1 MTNEEL
7 RLKVIN
13 AQARVEKRA
22 AVEKKQRDRLYKLI
36 ATGADACYIQDKR
49 DEIKEAEDKLNEALE
64 VLASWKSK
72 LSKKISD
79 DEFIEA
85 NTPAVLK
92 RFLDNWKRGAI
103 DYYRAKYDDFIRFRQ
118 DLEQQELEARRE
130 ALRTLPELERAREIH
145 RGEEPDRLALHNLFP
160 RRPVEAFLESRGLG
174 YQQIQKKLAKAG
186 DQVIFKM
193 LEIRDPEERLAWL
206 EKAMEQER
214 QAKLFDLT
222 GRVMKVV
229 GRITDASGLYI
240 ASTGELNGAVKGT
253 EGQAKVTTVGAGGYN
268 VQCFHFRTLIHEI
281 K

>member
-22 AVEKKQRDRLYKLI
+22 AVVKKQRDRLYKLI
-36 ATGADACYIQDKR
+36 ATGADACDIQEPR
-49 DEIKEAEDKLNEALE
+49 E